1 MNSKNFSTKSRLLLE
16 FIMHIVI
23 FIASFAGFKI
33 FSNVQY
39 VWPIMY
45 LILICGVLLINSK
58 LCGIVDELSQLV
70 LSKVNSICI
79 KITVSLILVVISL
92 LSTPYLNPYAINSNV
107 IGMILALFLILM
119 SLLRLILFTYFD
131 RKGIYE

>member
-16 FIMHIVI
+16 FIMCIVI
-23 FIASFAGFKI
+23 FIASFAGFKT

-39 VWPIMY
+39 VWPVMY
-45 LILICGVLLINSK
+45 LILICGVLLINSN

-79 KITVSLILVVISL
+79 KFTVSLMLVIISL
-92 LSTPYLNPYAINSNV
+92 LSTPYVNPYAINSNV
-107 IGMILALFLILM
+107 IGTILALFLILM